1 MVKSKIVY
9 IFGFSFFIFLIGS
22 TKSYALDLQIL
33 QEQCADIG
41 FKIKTPANGKCVL
54 QLMQTVKNKE
64 AQGLAD
70 QRAYEAKV
78 AAENAQRQQEASLR
92 QQEAYLRRQQS
103 EMLEIQR
110 RSIQAQENIAK
121 EESRRE
127 SLKIMQKGLE
137 IMGGQQPKKPTTCL
151 NVGAGI
157 ISCN

>member
-1 MVKSKIVY
+1 MINRKIVY
-9 IFGFSFFIFLIGS
+9 IFGYLFFISLMGS
-22 TKSYALDLQIL
+22 DKSYALDLQIL

-54 QLMQTVKNKE
+54 QLMQTAKNKE
-64 AQGLAD
+64 YQALAE
-70 QRAYEAKV
+70 RKAV
-78 AAENAQRQQEASLR
+78 TTENAQRQQEASLR
-92 QQEAYLRRQQS
+92 QQEAYLRQQQS
-103 EMLEIQR
+103 EMLELQR

-137 IMGGQQPKKPTTCL
+137 MMGGQQPKKPTTCL